1 MILKMIF
8 LFRKIVLLS
17 VLATIYSCTVEQDV
31 VSKIFTTR
39 FNSLSQIYIDSL
51 EVFRH
56 DRDNNLN
63 VQINYQANT
72 YNTVYD
78 TIKWE
83 FPGGTPSKIVDV
95 RETSVTYNK
104 YGTYNAKMILLKYDT
119 LNYGSI
125 SIQADTISLSK
136 KLAIKYKEKNWS
148 AYQTN
153 ASWQNTGSY
162 LTYIDMNEVY
172 DNSDPINLI
181 SNFSGFENKNI
192 RIHFKFKVALN
203 NPISD
208 SYTIHRKNIQ
218 FKVDGFK
225 KYSLTG
231 VENDK
236 YYSAY
241 VNIPDKDNFEI
252 KFEVYPPLLSS
263 DWRISNNGNAI
274 PMYRFNDYNQ
284 DKFLIGYSDLSS
296 SSSVTIELND
306 LVFGS
311 SDMTFLSLS
320 DATKILLPQG
330 KSKILVKMQDELPKS
345 FELFKEGSRQTG
357 TSLSNDKYF
366 YKLFIKDLII
376 EVLN

>member
-1 MILKMIF
+1 MILKMKVF
-8 LFRKIVLLS
+8 FRKIVLLS

-72 YNTVYD
+72 YNAVYD

-192 RIHFKFKVALN
+192 RIHFKFKVSLN

-236 YYSAY
+236 YYSTY
-241 VNIPDKDNFEI
+241 INIPDKDNFEI

-311 SDMTFLSLS
+311 SDMTYLSLS
-320 DATKILLPQG
+320 DTTKILLPQG
-330 KSKILVKMQDELPKS
+330 ESKILLIMQDELPRS
-345 FELFKEGSRQTG
+345 FEIIKEGSRQTG
-357 TSLSNDKYF
+357 TSLSNDEYF

-376 EVLN
+376 EVLE

>member
-1 MILKMIF
+1 MRKTTLTL
-8 LFRKIVLLS
+8 LFVI
-17 VLATIYSCTVEQDV
+17 IYSCTVEQDV

-136 KLAIKYKEKNWS
+136 KLAIKYKEKSWS
-148 AYQTN
+148 TYQTN

-172 DNSDPINLI
+172 DNYDPINLI

-192 RIHFKFKVALN
+192 RINFKFKVALN
-203 NPISD
+203 SPISD

-236 YYSAY
+236 YYSTY
-241 VNIPDKDNFEI
+241 INIPDKDNFEI

-311 SDMTFLSLS
+311 SDMTYLSLS
-320 DATKILLPQG
+320 DTTKILLPQG
-330 KSKILVKMQDELPKS
+330 ESKILLIMQDELPRS
-345 FELFKEGSRQTG
+345 FEIIKEGSRQTG
-357 TSLSNDKYF
+357 TSLSNDEYF

-376 EVLN
+376 EVLE

>member
-1 MILKMIF
+1 MILKMKVF
-8 LFRKIVLLS
+8 FRKIVLLS

-192 RIHFKFKVALN
+192 RIHFKFKVSLN

-236 YYSAY
+236 YYSTY
-241 VNIPDKDNFEI
+241 INIPDKDNFEI

-274 PMYRFNDYNQ
+274 PMYRLNDYNQ

-311 SDMTFLSLS
+311 SDMTYLSLS
-320 DATKILLPQG
+320 DITKILLPQG
-330 KSKILVKMQDELPKS
+330 ESKILLIMQDELPRS
-345 FELFKEGSRQTG
+345 FEIIKEGSRQTG
-357 TSLSNDKYF
+357 TSLSNDEYF

-376 EVLN
+376 EVLE